1 MIPSGIFYY
10 ISLLSRFQN
19 PIPYLF
25 LSLHPSQ
32 FSFIPIAPFQYLSPI
47 SFSPLFHI
55 PSLFAF
61 EILTRF
67 PLFSRSS
74 LVVHFFIT
82 SEKYPS
88 IFCFQTVHFHS
99 QNYLYSSVH
108 ILLSMSRKTQLEI
121 LSKRRQS
128 YKADPDMIPSTH
140 SLIISALLFLNF
152 CPLYSSFPPLFSLPS
167 TFFNLSLHIYAAFSF
182 VPLLLSHQS
191 PPSASLL
198 IPYLS

>member
-1 MIPSGIFYY
+1 M
-10 ISLLSRFQN
+10 
-19 PIPYLF
+19 
-25 LSLHPSQ
+25 
-32 FSFIPIAPFQYLSPI
+32 
-47 SFSPLFHI
+47 
-55 PSLFAF
+55 
-61 EILTRF
+61 
-67 PLFSRSS
+67 
-74 LVVHFFIT
+74 HFFIT

-88 IFCFQTVHFHS
+88 IFCFQTIHFHS

-128 YKADPDMIPSTH
+128 YKAAPDMIPSTH

-182 VPLLLSHQS
+182 VPLLLSHHQS
-191 PPSASLL
+191 SCATL
-198 IPYLS
+198 IISYLSKPFFPYENSVQSHPSLITPISCIIFIQKKDRKAVRFLKKLILNKIYH